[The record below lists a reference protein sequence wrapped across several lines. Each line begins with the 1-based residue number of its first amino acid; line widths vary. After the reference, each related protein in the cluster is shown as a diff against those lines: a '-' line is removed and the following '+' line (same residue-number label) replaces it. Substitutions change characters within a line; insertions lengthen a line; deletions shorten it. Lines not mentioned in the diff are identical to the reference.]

1 MSTDTNKYTTAACT
15 ISSKI
20 YEKARHLFF
29 TIGIRNTTMDDL
41 AGELGMSKKTL
52 YKEIDNKA
60 DLVKYCVEYDL
71 KKDEEAIKAIS
82 DQTENAVEELL
93 LIAAHIHQELQT
105 FHPSM
110 VRDLVKFYPESW
122 SLIENHRDGFARKNI
137 SENIRKGIRQGLY
150 RKDINVD
157 IVTMLQLHM
166 SFLPIEMEN
175 KNYKP
180 AEVYTELLKY
190 NFYAIATPKGI
201 ELFQQLIK
209 KFKL

>member
-1 MSTDTNKYTTAACT
+1 MSVHFSDITSASTC
-15 ISSKI
+15 ISAKI
-20 YEKARHLFF
+20 YEKARHLFY

-41 AGELGMSKKTL
+41 AKELGISKKTL

-60 DLVKYCVEYDL
+60 DLVKYCVEVDL
-71 KKDEEAIKAIS
+71 KQDEAAIKSIS
-82 DQTENAVEELL
+82 DKTENAIEELL
-93 LIAAHIHQELQT
+93 LIAAHINQELQT

-122 SLIENHRDGFARKNI
+122 MLIEQHRDVFARKNI
-137 SENIRKGIRQGLY
+137 SDNIRKGIRQGLY

-157 IVTMLQLHM
+157 IVTLLQLHM

-175 KNYKP
+175 KVYKP
-180 AEVYTELLKY
+180 TEVYAEILKY

-201 ELFQQLIK
+201 ELFHQLIK